1 LDDSFLQFVKR
12 IRASYDQS
20 HVGSIIIL
28 GMTEEEEEVS
38 KNVTKLVYV
47 WSRGPPSGE
56 LRFVA
61 YLVVKVA

>member
-1 LDDSFLQFVKR
+1 
-12 IRASYDQS
+12 
-20 HVGSIIIL
+20 
-28 GMTEEEEEVS
+28 MTEEEEEVS